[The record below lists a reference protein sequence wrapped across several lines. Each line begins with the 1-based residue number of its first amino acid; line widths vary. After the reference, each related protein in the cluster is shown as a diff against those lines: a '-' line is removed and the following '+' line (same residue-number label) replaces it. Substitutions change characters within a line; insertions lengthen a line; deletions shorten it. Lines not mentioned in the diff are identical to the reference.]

1 MSITIELWMLIPALL
16 ILGGLFFMVL
26 CVRADSGFM
35 AGMFEG
41 LAAIALFSMAGIFL
55 LGRWLA

>member
-1 MSITIELWMLIPALL
+1 MTITISLWMLIPALL
-16 ILGGLFFMVL
+16 ILGGLFFVVL
-26 CVRADSGFM
+26 CVRAGSGLM

-41 LAAIALFSMAGIFL
+41 LAAIALFAMAGVFL